1 MREFVIKQWN
11 ALGYGKDQEPAPEE
25 PSPPVSSREP
35 KPSAPKPASASTS
48 ISIDEIP
55 KPRSAPAEDAPQRVE
70 ARALPASPRAAAA
83 PPRAGRRRGERNF
96 VVAYDGRFV
105 GVFEAEEELTPRE
118 AFVRVA
124 GDLSCRKD
132 FDPEKVQLY
141 KPVLLRSARP
151 PKGAKFVSGKLT
163 EIGGRIHGGRDKEA
177 ASAPPGPPEAQEVP
191 EASEDP
197 VEEKACLELA

>member
-11 ALGYGKDQEPAPEE
+11 GLEFGKDQEPASEE
-25 PSPPVSSREP
+25 PSPSKSSREP
-35 KPSAPKPASASTS
+35 KTPAREPKSSMREPVSF
-48 ISIDEIP
+48 DDLP
-55 KPRSAPAEDAPQRVE
+55 KPRSAPAEVPQEVEPLVLLTPLRAP
-70 ARALPASPRAAAA
+70 ATLPRAA
-83 PPRAGRRRGERNF
+83 RRRGERNF
-96 VVAYDGRFV
+96 VVAYEGRFV

-151 PKGAKFVSGKLT
+151 AKGSKFVSGKLT
-163 EIGGRIHGGRDKEA
+163 EIGGRIHEGRDKEP
-177 ASAPPGPPEAQEVP
+177 ASASPSPPEACAEP
-191 EASEDP
+191 EASEAP

>member
-11 ALGYGKDQEPAPEE
+11 GLGFGKAQEPVPEE
-25 PSPPVSSREP
+25 PSPSATLREP
-35 KPSAPKPASASTS
+35 KTSARTPASF
-48 ISIDEIP
+48 DDLP
-55 KPRSAPAEDAPQRVE
+55 KPRSAPAEDAPQEVE
-70 ARALPASPRAAAA
+70 ARVLPTPRQVVATPPRAA
-83 PPRAGRRRGERNF
+83 RRRGERNF
-96 VVAYDGRFV
+96 VVAYEGRFV

-151 PKGAKFVSGKLT
+151 AKGSKFVSGKLT
-163 EIGGRIHGGRDKEA
+163 EIGGRIHEGRDKEP
-177 ASAPPGPPEAQEVP
+177 ASASPSPPEARAEP
-191 EASEDP
+191 EASEAP